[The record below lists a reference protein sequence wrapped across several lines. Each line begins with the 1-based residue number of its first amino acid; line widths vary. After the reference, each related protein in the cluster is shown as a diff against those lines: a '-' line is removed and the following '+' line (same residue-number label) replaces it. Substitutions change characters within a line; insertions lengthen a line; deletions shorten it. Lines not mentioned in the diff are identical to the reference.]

1 MNFGE
6 LELSGTQK
14 AGTLS
19 PKYLEILSHIDSA
32 IEDLEAEAELS
43 ANNVQCLTRHTR
55 HLHNDLLTNG
65 ERARIAS
72 DFRRSV
78 EQVLAFSAV
87 GDQILSKSR
96 DICERFTEELH
107 NVSFD
112 FCDFRAFKYP
122 ALRDAEGSLEHLSQH
137 GYRSEVAPLLRLL
150 KVRILQFTLYDG
162 AAKLLDAIA
171 EMAIGKTQTKEPTR
185 ADIEALEKQVD
196 EARAESMKLLAK
208 SKRSKDKLRKERE
221 MNGNLVESL
230 QRTREQFETQQRKWQ
245 LEIERRDKE
254 LATLRNVAHDRIILQ
269 REVENLRAQLAVQK
283 ERADNLQAKYDALTR
298 EAIRL

>member
-1 MNFGE
+1 MKASDVEF
-6 LELSGTQK
+6 SATQQSES
-14 AGTLS
+14 LS

-43 ANNVQCLTRHTR
+43 PNNVQCLIRHTR

-87 GDQILSKSR
+87 GDQILSRSR
-96 DICERFTEELH
+96 DLCERFTQELH

-122 ALRDAEGSLEHLSQH
+122 ALRDAEGSLEHLSAH

-162 AAKLLDAIA
+162 AAKLLEAIA
-171 EMAIGKTQTKEPTR
+171 EMSIGKTQAKELTKADFESLQTR
-185 ADIEALEKQVD
+185 LD

-230 QRTREQFETQQRKWQ
+230 HRAREQFEMQQKKWQ

-254 LATLRNVAHDRIILQ
+254 LATLRNVAHDRIVLQ

-283 ERADNLQAKYDALTR
+283 ERAESLQTKYDALTR
-298 EAIRL
+298 DAIRL